1 MNYSRRQLERHGEPL
16 GECVTRPK
24 LGGGYICGG
33 GGGGGSSSS
42 STETRNE
49 DKRLAVS
56 SGAGITG
63 DNSSISVIST
73 DGGIVARALDSVD
86 ASNAMNAEGFD
97 KLLDA
102 STEGFSNLLDA
113 NTRNFSTTV
122 GSQTQGFSQLIG
134 AAERLFNQGQNL
146 IGTTQKSV
154 ADAYSQAQANKSGT
168 IDNRTIIVLAV
179 AGAAA
184 AFAITR
190 KK

>member
-24 LGGGYICGG
+24 LGGGYWCGG

-42 STETRNE
+42 TTSTENS

-63 DNSSISVIST
+63 DNSSISVYSTST
-73 DGGIVARALDSVD
+73 DSGLVSRALDSVD
-86 ASNAMNAEGFD
+86 AANAVNAEGFEN
-97 KLLDA
+97 LLNA
-102 STEGFSNLLDA
+102 STKNYSV
-113 NTRNFSTTV
+113 TV

-154 ADAYSQAQANKSGT
+154 ADAYSQAQVNKSGT